1 MSLFKEHLKRESH
14 LVPAPL
20 FATSASTGIIPE
32 MDPTTP
38 HSPWIPLLSLTPV
51 TACSAS
57 DFSTFN
63 PRSEQIFT
71 IVHTSFNL
79 LAPDLFVL
87 ATLPSPPSPS
97 PPLLPSLLLLP
108 LSVFSPPADVGKVCN
123 CNDKPGPS
131 GNLCALCSRDCFGT
145 RNRSSLIIKSIYH
158 FSMILHVDFMIILYI
173 NPLQPCHM
181 LLCAYNYL
189 SACVHV
195 YGCVCGACVL
205 TRRYSCSGWVTSTV
219 FEAHVPQCLQVCAG
233 HAHSI
238 PIACSRATVSCV
250 GFCDG
255 RREPCPV
262 DPHDRLCSPCI
273 QEERIPRL

>member
-32 MDPTTP
+32 MDQTTP

-71 IVHTSFNL
+71 VVHTSFNL

-97 PPLLPSLLLLP
+97 PPLLLLLLLVLLVLLPLLLRLLPSLLLLP
-108 LSVFSPPADVGKVCN
+108 LSVFPPPADVGKVCN

-158 FSMILHVDFMIILYI
+158 CSMILHVQFMIILYI

-195 YGCVCGACVL
+195 YGCVRGARVL
-205 TRRYSCSGWVTSTV
+205 TTTQVQLWWLGDLNSLRGTHSSVPAGLRR
-219 FEAHVPQCLQVCAG
+219 
-233 HAHSI
+233 
-238 PIACSRATVSCV
+238 SR
-250 GFCDG
+250 
-255 RREPCPV
+255 P
-262 DPHDRLCSPCI
+262 
-273 QEERIPRL
+273 